1 MYQDNQSGKL
11 QITLQKVISMI
22 DREDSEGVRR
32 NQKDSKGVKRIQKEL
47 ERADDLQWF
56 DWLV

>member
-1 MYQDNQSGKL
+1 
-11 QITLQKVISMI
+11 MI